1 MYDFFENHF
10 VHESSSGI
18 KVELKEYNL
27 LRLTV
32 NLPLSEISLELFF
45 FFSPIVCPRPRTQG
59 LRQFALPSHNVP
71 VRLTRKVGMP
81 WIKTLL
87 TRHSKH
93 MRSTD
98 KPG

>member
-45 FFSPIVCPRPRTQG
+45 FFFPSDRLPAAENPGTQTICT
-59 LRQFALPSHNVP
+59 PEP
-71 VRLTRKVGMP
+71 
-81 WIKTLL
+81 
-87 TRHSKH
+87 
-93 MRSTD
+93 
-98 KPG
+98 